1 MKLLRHPNEFIPTI
15 FPSFNPPTPQIGKV
29 HPPTPQ
35 LGGLKRLPVLK
46 VPHMGVPI
54 AIGIGGGF
62 KRGFRELIFKW
73 DLGVKKLRKELP
85 LLLLFTIFIAFPS
98 CHPNRLKTSE
108 KTLAEEILL
117 QEQENEGND
126 RAAREKQLADGSGNS
141 NGGIRYKEDRSVY
154 RTSPPVVIDIAGSLQ
169 NVREIELSDIA
180 SEITYIR
187 IQTPPDSSFRRDIKF
202 TYHLTDNYI
211 IASNIFGIIHY
222 DREGR
227 YVNTIVKNQFT
238 GVKIEQDKII
248 GYSEFTFIG
257 AYNTNVTSSGNTLY
271 YNYFN
276 NIAGQEYL
284 MKYDCSANQIGQ
296 TIKYD
301 AEDPSKIIGQGEPVV
316 DLNHGK
322 SDSAPKQRNPGGM
335 WSSRSPNPG
344 FLSRSYRMEWI
355 DDEHYSKILDGSNM
369 LGIFNSN
376 GDTLSAFTQ
385 HEKLV
390 NYKKSLQRGTDGGSH
405 YKYNG
410 KTYFRNAFNDT
421 IFQVIPPNRL
431 KPVFV
436 LNLGTYK
443 VTRQQGVDPGFDLTG
458 KIIPWEMAET
468 EKYIFLTFTKD
479 GYDCPDSRENK
490 AVKIYHA
497 LFSKKDHKLT
507 VIKGDPFNYSPEI
520 IENNINGGTP
530 VWPSTDMIG
539 KNGEISVSL
548 KGKDLKDRVRTELFK
563 RAPAPETKKEDLKK
577 LAASVSANEDILMI
591 VK

>member
-1 MKLLRHPNEFIPTI
+1 M
-15 FPSFNPPTPQIGKV
+15 
-29 HPPTPQ
+29 
-35 LGGLKRLPVLK
+35 
-46 VPHMGVPI
+46 
-54 AIGIGGGF
+54 
-62 KRGFRELIFKW
+62 
-73 DLGVKKLRKELP
+73 ELP
-85 LLLLFTIFIAFPS
+85 Y

-126 RAAREKQLADGSGNS
+126 KAALEKQLADGSGNS
-141 NGGIRYKEDRSVY
+141 NGGIRYKEDRSVDL
-154 RTSPPVVIDIAGSLQ
+154 TSPPVMIDIAGSLQ
-169 NVREIELSDIA
+169 NVREIKLSDIA
-180 SEITYIR
+180 SEITYVR
-187 IQTPPDSSFRRDIKF
+187 IQPPPDSSFRRDIKF
-202 TYHLTDNYI
+202 TYYLTNDYI
-211 IASNIFGIIHY
+211 IASNLFGIIHY

-227 YVNTIVKNQFT
+227 FINTVVKNQFT
-238 GVKIEQDKII
+238 GLEIEPDKII

-257 AYNTNVTSSGNTLY
+257 AYNTRVKSSGNTLY

-301 AEDPSKIIGQGEPVV
+301 PEDPSKIIGQGEPVV
-316 DLNHGK
+316 DLNQGN

-344 FLSRSYRMEWI
+344 FLSRSYHMEWI
-355 DDEHYSKILDGSNM
+355 DNEHYSKILDGSNM

-390 NYKKSLQRGTDGGSH
+390 NYTKSLQRGTDGGNH
-405 YKYNG
+405 YEHNG

-443 VTRQQGVDPGFDLTG
+443 VTRQQGVDPGYDLTG
-458 KIIPWEMAET
+458 KIIPWEIAET
-468 EKYIFLTFTKD
+468 DKYIFLTFTKD
-479 GYDCPDSRENK
+479 GYDCPNSRNNK

-497 LFSKKDHKLT
+497 QFSKKNHQLT
-507 VIKGDPFNYSPEI
+507 VIKGDPFNYSPDI
-520 IENNINGGTP
+520 IENNLDGGVP
-530 VWPSTDMIG
+530 VWPSTEMIG
-539 KNGEISVSL
+539 KNGEILISL
-548 KGKDLKDRVRTELFK
+548 KGKDLKERIRSGFFN
-563 RAPAPETKKEDLKK
+563 RSSAPEVKKEELKK
-577 LAASVSANEDILMI
+577 LAALVSDNEDILMLI
-591 VK
+591 K